1 MLRNKRILAERNL
14 HFKKLNYLKLLRFT
28 SNLKLFGSSRPEP
41 SVFKSLS
48 RTHRWQSL
56 SLVKLQTD
64 YSEQAFYTEMT
75 LQCLLKYLLGNLPK
89 LAKDLDT
96 IDCRCK
102 CFLVE
107 IFLMPDICFHDAS
120 FMETYLFFN

>member
-14 HFKKLNYLKLLRFT
+14 HFKQLNYLKLLRFT

-89 LAKDLDT
+89 FRKRPRYYRL
-96 IDCRCK
+96 
-102 CFLVE
+102 
-107 IFLMPDICFHDAS
+107 
-120 FMETYLFFN
+120 